1 MAIVKTVFFTDFLDS
16 FKGAGRDDNFTYEG
30 KRILFDYLEA
40 LSEDMGEP
48 VELDVIALCCEY
60 EELSIDDL
68 IETYPDVE
76 EDIKDGVVCLDDER
90 GITDIL
96 SYYTM
101 VCGSYYCEEQDTTV
115 FVFQSF

>member
-1 MAIVKTVFFTDFLDS
+1 MGIIKTVFFADFLAS
-16 FKGAGRDDNFTYEG
+16 FKGAGREDSFSYEG
-30 KRILFDYLEA
+30 KCILFDYLEN
-40 LSEDMGEP
+40 LSEVIEKP
-48 VELDVIALCCEY
+48 IELDIIALCCEY
-60 EELSIDDL
+60 EELSIADL

-76 EDIKDGVVCLDDER
+76 VDIKDSGVCLDDEG